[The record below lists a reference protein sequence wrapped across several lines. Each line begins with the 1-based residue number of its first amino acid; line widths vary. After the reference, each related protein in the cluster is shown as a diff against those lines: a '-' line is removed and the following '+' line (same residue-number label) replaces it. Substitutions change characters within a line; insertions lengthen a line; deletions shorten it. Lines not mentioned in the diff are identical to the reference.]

1 MIDPTESQPE
11 PKKVDG
17 DVADPSAG
25 SGQPSSTDHHAL
37 VAYVGVM
44 ALVLLLI
51 GAVGVSAFGGPGSS
65 GAKPGHQGLG
75 HAFGHQKHA
84 DQLQRRAERQ
94 AEKQEQMQARKE
106 RQRELKEQRQS
117 GALGPEVAEAL
128 SEQTGV
134 IATQT
139 DADGTTVYVL
149 RAGGATLV
157 LDVGPPRFW
166 GETHPLAPF
175 VGQTVTVTGVQKAG
189 SDRFAVFTVGDTV
202 IRGPGRPPWAG
213 GWKADGQTTPMPSPG
228 TSPTPSAAP

>member
-1 MIDPTESQPE
+1 M
-11 PKKVDG
+11 
-17 DVADPSAG
+17 ADPSAARPDADKG
-25 SGQPSSTDHHAL
+25 SNPAGSSAPSSDRLDL
-37 VAYVGVM
+37 VAFF
-44 ALVLLLI
+44 
-51 GAVGVSAFGGPGSS
+51 GAVALILLFTGAVAAGAMNGVRGERPSTATGRPV
-65 GAKPGHQGLG
+65 QG
-75 HAFGHQKHA
+75 HAFGHQKHT
-84 DQLQRRAERQ
+84 DQQKRAERQ

-117 GALGPEVAEAL
+117 GALGPEVAEAF

-134 IATQT
+134 VATQT
-139 DADGTTVYVL
+139 DADGATVYVL
-149 RAGGATLV
+149 QAGGLALV

-166 GETHPLAPF
+166 GEAHPLAPF

-213 GWKADGQTTPMPSPG
+213 GWKADGQTAPSASPG